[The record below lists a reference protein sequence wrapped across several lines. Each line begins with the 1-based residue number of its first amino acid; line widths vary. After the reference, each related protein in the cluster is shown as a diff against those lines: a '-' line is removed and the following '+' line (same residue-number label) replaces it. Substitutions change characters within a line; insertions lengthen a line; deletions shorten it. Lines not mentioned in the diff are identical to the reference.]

1 MSAKRGKQKETVE
14 EDFEAFVRHQLS
26 SISDDLKD
34 VKGTQVK
41 IQRDIAS
48 LQSQIKE
55 NESSISKLKESLDTK
70 LEVLTGQLHEAN
82 TRIDQIEDVITKNAK
97 EIDDTYERLLSLE
110 RYSRDYNLRFYNI
123 PESTGEDCIA
133 KLRDIIENDL
143 QLQSNIENAHR
154 IGPFKDD
161 GTLRPILAKFLY
173 CPERFRVIKKKRDLR
188 NGVRVSVDLIWE
200 DRQKK
205 KQLRSVMKEA
215 FEAGKRPRFH
225 HGKLYIDGVL
235 HQE

>member
-1 MSAKRGKQKETVE
+1 M
-14 EDFEAFVRHQLS
+14 
-26 SISDDLKD
+26 
-34 VKGTQVK
+34 KGTQVK

-70 LEVLTGQLHEAN
+70 LEVLTGQLYEAN
-82 TRIDQIEDVITKNAK
+82 TRIDQIENVITMNAK

-123 PESTGEDCIA
+123 LESTGEDCFA
-133 KLRDIIENDL
+133 KLRDIIGNDL

-154 IGPFKDD
+154 IGPFKNDA
-161 GTLRPILAKFLY
+161 TPRPILAKFLY
-173 CPERFRVIKKKRDLR
+173 RPERFRVIKKKRDLR
-188 NGVRVSVDLIWE
+188 NGARVSDDLIWE

-205 KQLRSVMKEA
+205 KQFRSVMKEA

-225 HGKLYIDGVL
+225 HGKLYINGEL